1 MNWAFGFIII
11 YGAVIAGMCW
21 ASTNETKKPTN
32 KKIRDFIEKNIKRY
46 K

>member
-1 MNWAFGFIII
+1 MNWIFGFIII
-11 YGAVIAGMCW
+11 YGATIAGMCW
-21 ASTNETKKPTN
+21 ASANKAKKPTD